1 MTDIGPIACTMPW
14 QPDKFRRMLGAP
26 SVDLPTSGAAVTLD
40 PATPLDSEAALGVLL
55 HDAAGIY
62 TVMACIVVA
71 YIVMVRTACCCTTRQ
86 ASVQLWPV

>member
-1 MTDIGPIACTMPW
+1 MADIGPIACTMPW

-62 TVMACIVVA
+62 TVMA
-71 YIVMVRTACCCTTRQ
+71 YIVMVRSACCCTTRQ
-86 ASVQLWPV
+86 ASIQLWPV